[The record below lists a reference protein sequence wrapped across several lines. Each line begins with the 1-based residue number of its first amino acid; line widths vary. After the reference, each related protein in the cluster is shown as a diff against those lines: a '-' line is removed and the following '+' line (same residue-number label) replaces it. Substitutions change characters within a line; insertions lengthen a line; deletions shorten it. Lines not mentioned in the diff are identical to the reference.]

1 MSSDM
6 SRFLF
11 LLVPLLASALAPT
24 PRSSQRLPGQLAASS
39 AGSSGSSARTATPRT
54 QTAKPS
60 RPSGRTPSFTSQ
72 DLTNLVKNELAPNP
86 KPWLPPQ
93 LSFRTDFPKTAAAVN
108 ELKGSV
114 KASVADLKKTVEKTV
129 EAVPIYRSAQSIAR
143 RVVPRRTDVAPRP
156 GDPQAP
162 AAPPRRTGRAPGLT
176 SQDVAALVEG
186 RPPTNEST

>member
-1 MSSDM
+1 M

-24 PRSSQRLPGQLAASS
+24 PRPSQRLPGQLAA
-39 AGSSGSSARTATPRT
+39 GSSGSTARTATART

-72 DLTNLVKNELAPNP
+72 DLTNLVKNELAP

-129 EAVPIYRSAQSIAR
+129 EAVPIYRSIQSKAR
-143 RVVPRRTDVAPRP
+143 RARNKVVEERR
-156 GDPQAP
+156 
-162 AAPPRRTGRAPGLT
+162 PPSPSRAPGLT
-176 SQDVAALVEG
+176 SQDVATFVE
-186 RPPTNEST
+186 RELPSSAAKAKD

>member
-1 MSSDM
+1 MYALK
-6 SRFLF
+6 RCLAF
-11 LLVPLLASALAPT
+11 LLL
-24 PRSSQRLPGQLAASS
+24 
-39 AGSSGSSARTATPRT
+39 SGSSSLAPAP
-54 QTAKPS
+54 
-60 RPSGRTPSFTSQ
+60 RPSGRSAAMEGADPRAKATAQNAPSIARRPSGRAPSFSSQ
-72 DLTNLVKNELAPNP
+72 DLTHLVQNELAPKPFAP

-93 LSFRTDFPKTAAAVN
+93 LSFRADFPKTAAAVN

>member
-1 MSSDM
+1 MRSDM

-72 DLTNLVKNELAPNP
+72 DLTNLVKNELAP

-129 EAVPIYRSAQSIAR
+129 EAVPIYRSIQSKAR
-143 RVVPRRTDVAPRP
+143 RARNKVVEERR
-156 GDPQAP
+156 
-162 AAPPRRTGRAPGLT
+162 PPSPSRAPGLT
-176 SQDVAALVEG
+176 SQDVATFVE
-186 RPPTNEST
+186 RELPSASAKAKD